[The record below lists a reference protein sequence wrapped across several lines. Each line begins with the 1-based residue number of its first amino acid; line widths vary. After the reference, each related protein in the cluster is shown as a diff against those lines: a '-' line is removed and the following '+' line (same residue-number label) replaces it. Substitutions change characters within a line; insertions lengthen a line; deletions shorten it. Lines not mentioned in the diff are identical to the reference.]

1 MAGQGNNVA
10 ATIWGCT
17 IFHCSLIQ
25 QPKETLS
32 WKHFSFNLSSFFD
45 LNKLGKNKQLSLL
58 QKLPYG
64 SLVDHVT
71 LTVFKF
77 HNLAVY
83 NANICINKESCW
95 NWCLDTQVLNI
106 FFFFRMRTPLTRRS
120 GEPRLH
126 ELLVRVTSGPWIHY
140 ALQWKEWKSFLLD
153 QSTWPVHLGCLWPVT
168 MFLILCTPPSV
179 EMCFFFVRQHF

>member
-106 FFFFRMRTPLTRRS
+106 FFFL
-120 GEPRLH
+120 GWGLH
-126 ELLVRVTSGPWIHY
+126 WRGDQENQGSTNYWCGWLLVHESTMHCSGRNGSHFSWISQPGQCTW
-140 ALQWKEWKSFLLD
+140 AACGLL
-153 QSTWPVHLGCLWPVT
+153 
-168 MFLILCTPPSV
+168 LC
-179 EMCFFFVRQHF
+179 F